1 MSVDTFAIIPRP
13 RDVIAGDGF
22 FECEGIP
29 TAESVEFAAEAAIF
43 NEQMG
48 GVFGGSITVP
58 RIVCVKSVVE
68 TPAGNTAESYVLVIE
83 RDRVELRAPAAAGAY
98 HGLQTLR
105 QLFLSHRVEGVMAEA
120 PPHFAVPCGEIRDAP
135 RFGWRGFM
143 LDCSRHFFEVA
154 SIKKILDAL
163 SLHHINVF
171 HWHLTDD
178 QGWRLPV
185 PQYPR
190 LIEIGSRRRDLHS
203 QREEYCGGYYT
214 EDEIREIVAFAAG
227 RHITVVPEVDLPG
240 HASAVLAAYPELGC
254 TGGPYQVESRHGI
267 FDDILCAGND
277 EIFTFVKAVFETL
290 VRLFPG
296 QYIHIGGDEAPKA
309 RWESCPR
316 CKKRLAEYGLDDM
329 KQMQACLTRR
339 FAGMLA
345 DYGKTAVGWDE
356 VLEGESPKVSPLPAS
371 LVVMSW
377 RGVKGG
383 LEATAR
389 GCRVVMSPNTGGCY
403 FDYKHSADPAEPGAY
418 RKIAT
423 TLESVYHTD
432 PVVDGMSADQAQLVL
447 GGQAN
452 LWSELIPADRH
463 AEYMIFPRISALA
476 EALWTPKALKNYA
489 SFTERLAVHR
499 RRLDALGL
507 LQYRGT

>member
-1 MSVDTFAIIPRP
+1 V
-13 RDVIAGDGF
+13 
-22 FECEGIP
+22 
-29 TAESVEFAAEAAIF
+29 FAAEAAVF

-48 GVFGGSITVP
+48 GLFGALPGVK
-58 RIVCVKSVVE
+58 IVVAE
-68 TPAGNTAESYVLVIE
+68 TLARSAGEDENYTLVIDK
-83 RDRVELRAPAAAGAY
+83 DRVELRASAAAGAY

-105 QLFLSHRVEGVMAEA
+105 QLFLSHRVEGALR
-120 PPHFAVPCGEIRDAP
+120 FAIPCGEINDAP

-143 LDCSRHFFEVA
+143 LDCSRHFYEVA
-154 SIKKILDAL
+154 SIKKILDAI

-185 PQYPR
+185 PEYPR
-190 LIEIGSRRRDLHS
+190 LIEIGSRRRDLRY
-203 QREEYCGGYYT
+203 QRERYYGGYYT
-214 EDEIREIVAFAAG
+214 VDDIREIVAFAAG

-240 HASAVLAAYPELGC
+240 HTSAALAGYPELGC
-254 TGGPYQVESRHGI
+254 TGGPYQVEDRYGI
-267 FDDILCAGND
+267 FDDILCAGNN

-296 QYIHIGGDEAPKA
+296 QYIHIGGDEAPKT
-309 RWESCPR
+309 RWENCPR
-316 CKKRLAEYGLDDM
+316 CRKRMAECGLDDM
-329 KQMQACLTRR
+329 NQLQAYLTGR
-339 FAGMLA
+339 FAAMLA
-345 DYGKTAVGWDE
+345 EYGKTAVGWDE
-356 VLEGESPKVSPLPAS
+356 VLEGAPSLPDS

-377 RGVKGG
+377 RGIEGG
-383 LEATAR
+383 LEATAK
-389 GCRVVMSPNTGGCY
+389 GHRVVMSPSTGGCY
-403 FDYKHSADPAEPGAY
+403 FDYKHSPNPAEPGAY

-432 PVVDGMSADQAQLVL
+432 PVAGDMSTDQAQLVL

-463 AEYMIFPRISALA
+463 AEYMIFPRIGALA
-476 EALWTPKALKNYA
+476 EALWTPKAQKNYA
-489 SFTERLAVHR
+489 SFKERLAVHR

-507 LQYRGT
+507 LQYRGE